1 MPATFAPFVG
11 TAGMSAS
18 FSAALSAAMP
28 QPVGVQGGQSSNTS
42 LGPRLSATSDGSLAR
57 SVTQATSEVVPAR
70 AEDQVM
76 DRAVGQAVGQ
86 AAEGDRVVVDWAGRR
101 RNGCDRRSVS
111 APLLSTWVTKGGMA
125 HLSEKAQSENIG
137 SGRVVQIRVIL

>member
-1 MPATFAPFVG
+1 MQPGCLALVG
-11 TAGMSAS
+11 LEVPTDRLASVNVHLGTRTRPGRAGSTTDL
-18 FSAALSAAMP
+18 AL
-28 QPVGVQGGQSSNTS
+28 GQQ
-42 LGPRLSATSDGSLAR
+42 LA
-57 SVTQATSEVVPAR
+57 QVVPAR

-137 SGRVVQIRVIL
+137 SGRVVQIRVTL